1 MQDNRKE
8 SGKREKYVSALNV
21 TNTNIALTALY
32 NQENTLNKQM
42 AALNKQMAALRKQRE
57 ELHKSISI
65 QKSIRIR
72 EILRLRW
79 GERGKIAIKKYA
91 QFHNKDIKNITLYHL
106 AHSSC
111 GIHGWYK
118 CNLDNNYS
126 LIPP

>member
-1 MQDNRKE
+1 MKE
-8 SGKREKYVSALNV
+8 SSQCEKNVSALKV
-21 TNTNIALTALY
+21 TNTNMSLTALY

-42 AALNKQMAALRKQRE
+42 AALRKQMAALRKQRE
-57 ELHKSISI
+57 ELHKSTSI

-91 QFHNKDIKNITLYHL
+91 QFHNKDIKNITLSHL
-106 AHSSC
+106 ANSSC

-118 CNLDNNYS
+118 CNLNNN
-126 LIPP
+126 IV